1 VSKSTQV
8 DTRQFRGVDL
18 ISNMKAKELTPD
30 QMLAVRFRTRG
41 ARLGEPCELQSG
53 GLRTEPHRDRKLSA
67 ADAVKRQHQRHGL
80 GDDFVPTLPRKSFC
94 EMRNNLLV
102 QVPTSASRVFAT
114 TTRLNKLVGTRN
126 PIALTD
132 ARTEARLARAACQEA
147 RTTLARHRC
156 MHGC

>member
-1 VSKSTQV
+1 
-8 DTRQFRGVDL
+8 
-18 ISNMKAKELTPD
+18 MKAKELTPD

-41 ARLGEPCELQSG
+41 ARLGEPCELQGG
-53 GLRTEPHRDRKLSA
+53 GLRTEPHRDRKLSVA
-67 ADAVKRQHQRHGL
+67 EAVKRQHQRHGL
-80 GDDFVPTLPRKSFC
+80 GDDVVPTLPRKSFC
-94 EMRNNLLV
+94 EMRMNLIE
-102 QVPTSASRVFAT
+102 QVSALASRVFAT